1 MPTSWDTGSTYLLGR
16 VWGYGTGVNLVVWA
30 GAVPVLFGT
39 PVLPHP
45 FFFVAS
51 APPFFTTRNPQ
62 PTRRTHT
69 SRMRNTR
76 YLWGTAL
83 LGKTAAYRQIDA
95 LLDSR
100 LHLLKL
106 GAYHLD
112 LDDGNIQFRL
122 GVLLGDSLATPE
134 IVRTNL
140 LTAIHMMDSSVPE
153 IMTVAFSD
161 RSALDIIEEA
171 ERQDIEGEAAPG
183 TPLQ

>member
-1 MPTSWDTGSTYLLGR
+1 MNASGIENYPGLQNIVVEVLNEREIDYRIEDAEYIQFQVTGDSGVLECEIHTEDEKDWRSLATSVSSPTY
-16 VWGYGTGVNLVVWA
+16 
-30 GAVPVLFGT
+30 VPR
-39 PVLPHP
+39 
-45 FFFVAS
+45 
-51 APPFFTTRNPQ
+51 TRFPQ
-62 PTRRTHT
+62 VSEWIIRR
-69 SRMRNTR
+69 NF
-76 YLWGTAL
+76 
-83 LGKTAAYRQIDA
+83 
-95 LLDSR
+95 
-100 LHLLKL
+100 LLKL

-140 LTAIHMMDSSVPE
+140 LTAIHVMDSSVPE